1 MLEIKGYNEIIKNI
15 LNEEILKKLIDEG
28 VVFKEVVGKGHRGV
42 VLRGEFDGKDVA
54 IKIPRKDTP
63 KNTVLHEGKMLEIV
77 NKVSVGP
84 KVYRYSNDYLITEFV
99 DGVALK
105 YYVENLTKD
114 DKEKLLKIV
123 EEIFRQCVRLDLI
136 GIDHGEIQGGKHIL
150 INDSKNKVWII
161 DFDKA
166 DIRFPR
172 NFTSAISL
180 LFGESP
186 LSKKI
191 KEILDVSEEE
201 VMMLRKFA
209 KMYKKK
215 LKK

>member
-1 MLEIKGYNEIIKNI
+1 MLEIKGYNEIIRNI
-15 LNEEILKKLIDEG
+15 LNEEVLKKLVGEG
-28 VVFKEVVGKGHRGV
+28 IIFKEVVGKGHRGV

-54 IKIPRKDTP
+54 IKIPRKDAP
-63 KNTVLHEGKMLEIV
+63 KNTTFHEGKMLEIV
-77 NKVSVGP
+77 NKIGIGP
-84 KVYRYSNDYLITEFV
+84 KVYKYSNDYLITEFI
-99 DGVALK
+99 DGVELR
-105 YYVENLTKD
+105 YYVENLTKN
-114 DKEKLLKIV
+114 DKEKLLKII
-123 EEIFRQCVRLDLI
+123 EEILRQCFRLDLI

-150 INDSKNKVWII
+150 INKDNKAYII

-166 DIRFPR
+166 DIRFLR

-186 LSKKI
+186 LSKRVR
-191 KEILDVSEEE
+191 EILDVSDEE

>member
-1 MLEIKGYNEIIKNI
+1 MLEIKGYNEIIRNI
-15 LNEEILKKLIDEG
+15 LNEEILKKLIEEG
-28 VVFKEVVGKGHRGV
+28 IIFKEVVGKGHRGV

-54 IKIPRKDTP
+54 IKIPRKDAP
-63 KNTVLHEGKMLEIV
+63 KNTTFHEGKMLEIV
-77 NKVSVGP
+77 NKIGIGP
-84 KVYRYSNDYLITEFV
+84 KVYKYSNDYLITEFI
-99 DGVALK
+99 DGVELR
-105 YYVENLTKD
+105 YYVENLTKN
-114 DKEKLLKIV
+114 DKEKLLKII
-123 EEIFRQCVRLDLI
+123 EEILRQCFRLDLI

-150 INDSKNKVWII
+150 INKDNKAYII

-166 DIRFPR
+166 DIRFLR

-186 LSKKI
+186 LSKRVR
-191 KEILDVSEEE
+191 EILDVSDEE

>member
-1 MLEIKGYNEIIKNI
+1 MLKIKGYNEIIKNI
-15 LNEEILKKLIDEG
+15 LNDEILKKLIEEG
-28 VVFKEVVGKGHRGV
+28 IIFKEVVGKGHRGV
-42 VLRGEFDGKDVA
+42 VLRGNFKGKDVA

-63 KNTVLHEGKMLEIV
+63 KNSTLHEGKMLEIV
-77 NKVSVGP
+77 NKLGIGP
-84 KVYRYSNDYLITEFV
+84 KVYEYGNDYLITEFI
-99 DGVALK
+99 DGMALK

-114 DKEKLLKIV
+114 DKEKLLNII
-123 EEIFRQCVRLDLI
+123 EEIFRQCIRLDSI

-150 INDSKNKVWII
+150 ISENRVCII

-166 DIRFPR
+166 DIRIPK
-172 NFTSAISL
+172 NLTSAISL

-186 LSKKI
+186 PSKKI
-191 KEILDVSEEE
+191 KEILEVSEEE
-201 VMMLRKFA
+201 VMMLRRFA